1 MLQGTRRDVKA
12 TVAIHPSG
20 NRANTMSQAQIL
32 VVEDESIVASDIRR
46 RLTNLGYAVVGMAAS
61 AQEAIE
67 KAAENHPDLVLMD
80 IVLKGPTD
88 GVEAAE
94 YIRAHLDIPIV
105 YLTAYA
111 DDRTLQRAKI
121 TEPFGYILKPF
132 EERDLHISI
141 QMALYKHQMEQ
152 KVQASEEWLAATL
165 QSIGDAVM
173 TTDRQGAI
181 TLMNPVAEAL
191 TGWTQEEA
199 LGNPWGDVFRII
211 NEETRATPE
220 SPVQRALR
228 DGLVIGLANHTIL
241 IAKDGTETPI
251 EDSAAPIK
259 DGKGR
264 VTGVVL
270 VFRNISERRHAEEA
284 LRRVHNELEGRVQER
299 TAELS
304 RANDELKREIIER
317 QRVEGALAY
326 NVAELARSN
335 ADLEQFAYVAS
346 HDLQEPLRMVASYVQ
361 LLARRYQGQL
371 DSDADAFIAFALE
384 GATRMQA
391 LIKDLLMYARLGT
404 EGRPFDPTDCSAVLQ
419 QALANLHAAIEESG
433 ATVTYESLPTI
444 MADASQLEQVFQ
456 NLLANAIKFR
466 SDRPPEAYVK
476 VERGDH
482 EWIFSVRDNG
492 IGIHPHY
499 AERVFVVFQRLHSRT
514 EYPGT
519 GIGLAICKKVV
530 ERHGGRIW
538 VESQPGQGAT
548 FFFAI
553 PA

>member
-1 MLQGTRRDVKA
+1 
-12 TVAIHPSG
+12 
-20 NRANTMSQAQIL
+20 MSQAQIL
-32 VVEDESIVASDIRR
+32 VVEDESIVANDIRR
-46 RLTNLGYAVVGMAAS
+46 RLTNLGYAVVDMAAS

-67 KAAENHPDLVLMD
+67 KAEERHPDLVLMD
-80 IVLKGPTD
+80 IVLKGPMD

-94 YIRAHLDIPIV
+94 YIRAHFDIPIV

-141 QMALYKHQMEQ
+141 QMALYKHQMER

-173 TTDRQGAI
+173 TTDRQGTI

-199 LGNPWGDVFRII
+199 LGKPWAEVFRII

-251 EDSAAPIK
+251 ENSAAPIK

-264 VTGVVL
+264 VTGIVL
-270 VFRNISERRHAEEA
+270 VFRNISQRRHAEEA
-284 LRRVHNELEGRVQER
+284 LRWAHNELEGRVQER

-304 RANDELKREIIER
+304 HANEELKREIIER
-317 QRVEGALAY
+317 KRVEGALAY

-404 EGRPFDPTDCSAVLQ
+404 EGRPFNPTDCGAVLQ
-419 QALANLHAAIEESG
+419 QALANLHAAIEENG
-433 ATVTYESLPTI
+433 ATVTCETLPTI
-444 MADASQLEQVFQ
+444 LADASQLEQVFQ

-466 SDRPPEAYVK
+466 SDRPPEVHVK
-476 VERGDH
+476 AERGEH
-482 EWIFSVRDNG
+482 EWVFSVRDNG